1 MVVAEV
7 VEGEG
12 EKEPTNDIVAGIY
25 NYQCV
30 HPSIYLY
37 IWVGL
42 MLEGVWIESLLTFL
56 VISK

>member
-25 NYQCV
+25 LSMR
-30 HPSIYLY
+30 PSIHLY
-37 IWVGL
+37 RWVGL

-56 VISK
+56 VKSK